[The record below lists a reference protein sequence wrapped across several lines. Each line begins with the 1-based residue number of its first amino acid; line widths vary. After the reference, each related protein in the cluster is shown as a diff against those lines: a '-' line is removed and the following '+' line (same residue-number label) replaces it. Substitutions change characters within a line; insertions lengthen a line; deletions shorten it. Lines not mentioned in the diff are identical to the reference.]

1 MKTQKFNL
9 VDVTLNSHIT
19 PLSASEVAN
28 VKGGTDGYGGT
39 LQGLCRFLQKLVH
52 GN

>member
-1 MKTQKFNL
+1 MKKQKCNL

-19 PLSASEVAN
+19 PLSTSEVAS
-28 VKGGTDGYGGT
+28 VKGGTDGYGGSIERI
-39 LQGLCRFLQKLVH
+39 CRFFQKLIY